1 MTYAE
6 PLPDK
11 MADLIATLHLVTA
24 SKKIAEMSGIT
35 TVEALEQVKAETQAL
50 TQALSREQIK
60 SLFQLIDDQQF

>member
-24 SKKIAEMSGIT
+24 SRKIAEMTGIT
-35 TVEALEQVKAETQAL
+35 TTEALEQIKAETQVL
-50 TQALSREQIK
+50 TQTLSREQVL
-60 SLFQLIDDQQF
+60 SLFELIDNQQF